1 MFFESY
7 RDKRA
12 YFSKKDNVCGAHFHR
27 SAELLYTLS
36 GEKTVWLDGKK
47 YTLTAN
53 QLLFCPPYAVHMF
66 PPAPSSE
73 QIVAAVPADY
83 CGRFEKYCET
93 HSPETPV
100 LTDNDGTLLRL
111 ISSLENVG
119 NEVLFEGIVN
129 CLFGIYMERAS
140 FSPAKRIPERSQVQ
154 RIAEY
159 IDEHYASPLS
169 LGTLAARFGYSP
181 NYFSALFKK
190 YFMTGVTQY
199 INSVR
204 VQKSVP
210 LLKTHKISAVYF
222 SCGFQSPQS
231 YFLNFK
237 KFFGCTPYEYLH
249 SGVNRRR

>member
-1 MFFESY
+1 MFFESE

-36 GEKTVWLDGKK
+36 GEKTAWLNGKK
-47 YTLTAN
+47 YTLTAG
-53 QLLFCPPYAVHMF
+53 QLLFCPPYAIHTF
-66 PPAPSSE
+66 PPCTGSE

-100 LTDNDGTLLRL
+100 LTDKDGTLLRL
-111 ISSLENVG
+111 ISSLEKAG

-129 CLFGIYMERAS
+129 CLFGIYMERVS
-140 FSPAKRIPERSQVQ
+140 FSPAKRIPERSQIQ

-169 LGTLAARFGYSP
+169 LGTLAAHFGYSS

-204 VQKSVP
+204 VQKSIP
-210 LLKTHKISAVYF
+210 LLKTQKISAVYF
-222 SCGFQSPQS
+222 LCGFQSPQS

-249 SGVNRRR
+249 ADKPL

>member
-1 MFFESY
+1 MFFESE

-36 GEKTVWLDGKK
+36 GEKTAWLNGKK
-47 YTLTAN
+47 YTLTAG
-53 QLLFCPPYAVHMF
+53 QLLFCPPYAIHTF
-66 PPAPSSE
+66 PPCTGSE

-100 LTDNDGTLLRL
+100 LTDKDGTLLRL
-111 ISSLENVG
+111 ISSLEKAG

-129 CLFGIYMERAS
+129 CLFGIYMERVS
-140 FSPAKRIPERSQVQ
+140 FSPAKRIPERSQIQ

-169 LGTLAARFGYSP
+169 LGLSLIH
-181 NYFSALFKK
+181 N
-190 YFMTGVTQY
+190 
-199 INSVR
+199 
-204 VQKSVP
+204 
-210 LLKTHKISAVYF
+210 
-222 SCGFQSPQS
+222 
-231 YFLNFK
+231 
-237 KFFGCTPYEYLH
+237 
-249 SGVNRRR
+249 